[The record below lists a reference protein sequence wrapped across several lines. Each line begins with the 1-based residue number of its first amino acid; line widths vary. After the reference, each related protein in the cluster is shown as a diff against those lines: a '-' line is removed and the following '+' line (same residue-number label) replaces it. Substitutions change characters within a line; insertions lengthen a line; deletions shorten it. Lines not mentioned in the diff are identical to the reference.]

1 MKTSKVR
8 AQNLNSLMPSI
19 LLYVPTL
26 TSVFSKMLC
35 TEDWLTRYYWS
46 RNQGKDESAAGLQS
60 HSISS
65 CGTSGKPLQPP
76 GPQLPHC
83 LREEWTKSVVFKPS
97 FVGKLPEH
105 DKHTTSPL
113 GLLSSD
119 SLTVAQPQHVRQL
132 VSGPLWATVDY
143 MEESFKIQSPWIP
156 WF

>member
-83 LREEWTKSVVFKPS
+83 LREEWTKSVFKPS

-143 MEESFKIQSPWIP
+143 MEESFKIRSPWIP